1 MRVKKCKK
9 YYNFKKIVIFFAIVN
24 AVAQAYSRLW
34 MSMTD
39 KQPVSATMERI
50 APAVIEKIRRLMDEF
65 TRSQRMLAEY
75 IIQRPEKV
83 GFLPINELA
92 QAAGVSVATVIRF
105 CNTMGYSGY
114 VELGR
119 EIQISIQNE

>member
-1 MRVKKCKK
+1 
-9 YYNFKKIVIFFAIVN
+9 
-24 AVAQAYSRLW
+24 
-34 MSMTD
+34 MTD
-39 KQPVSATMERI
+39 KQPESATMERI
-50 APAVIEKIRRLMDEF
+50 APAVIEKIRRLMDEL

-119 EIQISIQNE
+119 EIQISIQNELSLLGRFNLAQGAARSKVDRVDTEFERI